1 MRSKMMSAAACLA
14 ACWGT
19 AAAAQPVPET
29 VVTGEIE
36 QAPLRD
42 DAELVSTVV
51 RYSDL
56 DLASAA
62 GVDALHRRVHR
73 AATRICVDPNPQ
85 PLELRQAGL
94 TCRDGAIAGAQD
106 QVAAA
111 IAGHGN
117 PNRLASVSL
126 VVRAAR

>member
-1 MRSKMMSAAACLA
+1 MTSKMMSAAACLA
-14 ACWGT
+14 ALWGT

-62 GVDALHRRVHR
+62 GIDSLHRRVHR
-73 AATRICVDPNPQ
+73 AATRICVDPTPQ

-117 PNRLASVSL
+117 PNRLAAASL